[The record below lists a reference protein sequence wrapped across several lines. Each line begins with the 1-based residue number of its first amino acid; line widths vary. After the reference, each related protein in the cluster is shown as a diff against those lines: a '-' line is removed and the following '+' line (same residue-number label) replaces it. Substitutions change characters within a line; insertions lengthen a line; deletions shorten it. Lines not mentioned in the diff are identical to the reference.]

1 MICSRK
7 RRRRFAAFEIMLVEP
22 LLSKAPARR
31 AACSSSKDVVSVCI
45 IAIGAVL
52 LLCTTLVSRPSTAP
66 DVDFVNDIGPA
77 PLLVAQPP
85 GRYDVVHTASNSTTS
100 TADSPTAVANRTRAP
115 LAQQSGRAPMD
126 ELSDGEEAAD
136 LQSDLQRQGRAA
148 EQTPAPLRSPE
159 IRLWSTRLGGD
170 TWWSWWCAKVG
181 SSWCI

>member
-1 MICSRK
+1 
-7 RRRRFAAFEIMLVEP
+7 MLVEP

-52 LLCTTLVSRPSTAP
+52 LLCTTLVSRPSIAP
-66 DVDFVNDIGPA
+66 GVDLVNDIGPA

-85 GRYDVVHTASNSTTS
+85 GRYDHVVHTASNSTTS
-100 TADSPTAVANRTRAP
+100 TAESPTAVANRTRAHLP
-115 LAQQSGRAPMD
+115 QQSERAPMD

-136 LQSDLQRQGRAA
+136 LESDLHRQGRAA

-170 TWWSWWCAKVG
+170 TWWSWWCAKVR
-181 SSWCI
+181 SKWCL